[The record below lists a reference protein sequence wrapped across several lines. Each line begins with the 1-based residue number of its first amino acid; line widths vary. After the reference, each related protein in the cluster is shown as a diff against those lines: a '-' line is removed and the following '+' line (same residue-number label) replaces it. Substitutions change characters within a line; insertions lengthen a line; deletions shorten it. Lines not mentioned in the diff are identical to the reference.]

1 MTLSIGKIRGLQQ
14 LSDERGILAMCA
26 MDHRGSMQRMINPKA
41 PDQVDAATM
50 TAYKLELAEA
60 LAPVS
65 TAVLLDPIYG
75 AAQAI
80 ASGSLPARTGLIVSL
95 EESGYDH
102 DAGGRVTTL
111 LSDWSVAKIKRMGAQ
126 AVKVLLYYRS
136 DHATAG
142 RQQGVVRTVAAEAQA
157 LDLPFVLEPLVY
169 PLPEGEGDAAVYAA
183 RKPDAIIR
191 AASDLSGL
199 GIDILKTEFP
209 GDANACRRLDEISPV
224 PWVLL
229 SAGVDFDTF
238 ARQLE
243 VACRAGAS
251 GFLGGRAVWE
261 DALKIS
267 DSVDRR
273 RWLRT
278 VGAGRMRKLADIAAK
293 HGRPWWWKFGDT
305 PESIVQIGPQWHRSY
320 ADHRGRAGR
329 PATTRTSRS

>member
-1 MTLSIGKIRGLQQ
+1 MTLTIGKIRGLQQ

-26 MDHRGSMQRMINPKA
+26 MDHRGSMQRMINPQA
-41 PDQVDAATM
+41 PDRVDAATL
-50 TAYKLELAEA
+50 TAHKLDLAEA

-80 ASGSLPARTGLIVSL
+80 VSGALPARTGLIVSL
-95 EESGYDH
+95 EETGYDRE
-102 DAGGRVTTL
+102 AGGRITTL
-111 LSDWSVAKIKRMGAQ
+111 LPQWSVAKIKRMGAQ

-136 DHATAG
+136 DHATAP
-142 RQQGVVRTVAAEAQA
+142 RQHEVVRTVAADAQA

-169 PLPEGEGDAAVYAA
+169 PVQDVEVDAAVYAT
-183 RKPDAIIR
+183 RKPDLILR
-191 AASDLSGL
+191 AAADLSGL

-209 GDANACRRLDEISPV
+209 GDAGACRRLDEVSQA

-229 SAGVDFDTF
+229 SAGVEFDTF

-243 VACRAGAS
+243 TACRAGAS

-267 DSVDRR
+267 DPVDRR

-278 VGAGRMRKLADIAAK
+278 VAAGRMRRLHDIAAK
-293 HGRPWWWKFGDT
+293 HGRPWWRKFGDT
-305 PESIVQIGPQWHRSY
+305 LETIPPVGPDWYRTYDETGGLHHSELR
-320 ADHRGRAGR
+320 RA
-329 PATTRTSRS
+329 